1 MSVSTHAHDT
11 CCVATVGGVQRG
23 AHPPYCL
30 ALDHEEQRRL
40 PASPRLPCTNPA
52 QRSILALPLVL
63 RRSGTVV
70 RVGPGKMGDDGQR
83 KAPKVGRLRC
93 C

>member
-11 CCVATVGGVQRG
+11 CCVATVGVFSGVPI
-23 AHPPYCL
+23 HPIAWL
-30 ALDHEEQRRL
+30 LDHEEQRRL